1 MSKRLSRRHILA
13 AGIGGTAI
21 SLNGLSRRTAWAA
34 STRAPKLPFKL
45 SLAQW
50 SLHNSLFG
58 RTDLKIANL
67 DFATVARI
75 LGIEGLEYVNQFFM
89 DKAKDQAYLDEMQ
102 KRAADN
108 GCKAVLIMCDR
119 EGNLGEPETAK
130 RIQAVENHY
139 KWLEAARFFGCHS
152 IRVNAHSKG
161 TFEEQ
166 QKLVADG
173 LARLCERAKQYV
185 LNVLV
190 ENHGGLSSNGQ
201 WLLGVMKRVD
211 MPNCGTL
218 PDFGNFREY
227 DRYKG
232 VKELM
237 PYAKG
242 VSAKAGRFDDQ
253 GNEVNTD
260 YARMMKIVLDA
271 GYRGYVGIESSVG
284 DQMSELEAILMTK
297 HLLQRVAKGL
307 AGNRGR
313 GSDVVVLA

>member
-1 MSKRLSRRHILA
+1 MSKRLSRRHVLA
-13 AGIGGTAI
+13 TGIGGAAI
-21 SLNGLSRRTAWAA
+21 SLNGLSRRTAKAA
-34 STRAPKLPFKL
+34 SADTSKLPFKL

-58 RTDLKIANL
+58 RTDLKIDNL

-75 LGIEGLEYVNQFFM
+75 LGIEGLEYVNQFFT

-108 GCKAVLIMCDR
+108 GCRAVLIMCDR
-119 EGNLGEPETAK
+119 EGNLGEPEKAR

-139 KWLEAARFFGCHS
+139 KWLEAAKFFGCHS
-152 IRVNAHSKG
+152 IRVNAHSRG

-173 LARLCERAKQYV
+173 LARLCERAKQYD
-185 LNVLV
+185 LNAIV

-201 WLLGVMKRVD
+201 WLVGVMKRVD

-242 VSAKAGRFDDQ
+242 VSAKAGRFDDE

-313 GSDVVVLA
+313 GSDVVVIA

>member
-1 MSKRLSRRHILA
+1 
-13 AGIGGTAI
+13 
-21 SLNGLSRRTAWAA
+21 LNGLSQRKARATSAGAA
-34 STRAPKLPFKL
+34 TLPFKF

-58 RTDLKIANL
+58 RTDLNIDNL
-67 DFATVARI
+67 DFATIARI

-89 DKAKDQAYLDEMQ
+89 DRAEDTGYLARMKQ
-102 KRAADN
+102 RAADN
-108 GCKAVLIMCDR
+108 GCRSVLIMCDR
-119 EGNLGEPETAK
+119 EGNLGEPDEAK
-130 RIQAVENHY
+130 RRQAVENHY
-139 KWLEAARFFGCHS
+139 KWLEAARFLGCHS

-173 LARLCERAKQYV
+173 LARLCERAKQYD
-185 LNVLV
+185 LNVIV

-201 WLLGVMKRVD
+201 WLVGVMKRVD

-232 VKELM
+232 VRELM

-242 VSAKAGRFDDQ
+242 VSAKATRFDDE

-284 DQMSELEAILMTK
+284 DQMSELEAILTTK
-297 HLLQRVAKGL
+297 HLLERVGKGELKGSGTFRRSDTTAGAVGQAPPFAL
-307 AGNRGR
+307 AEAPRP
-313 GSDVVVLA
+313 